1 MKADYIKKIIKKYD
15 EMPYECILIDGIWG
29 IGKTYAVKDALQKNN
44 NVCYVSLF
52 GMKDIQQIFHETFY
66 QLGLKDKKGIRKI
79 AFKMLDIVSFF
90 SKKAGVAKTIIESTI
105 QEKEL
110 FLELTKTFKKT
121 HMIVIDDLE
130 RMNKNISV
138 EDMFGVV
145 DEIKRC
151 NCVKVILIA
160 NTSEISNKDT
170 FDKYSEKVI
179 DRTYEMTEHTN
190 NINWDKL
197 HIECGFIDAFLKMHH
212 VRNIRT
218 LQKAQNLYDDVK
230 SQLRNGYSDEF
241 YSEIRLTCYGIV
253 VESTDGIYYKENK
266 ESTNDAVLD
275 VALLMTNKLE
285 SRVKNHYLS
294 AVHISGN
301 MVHIIQNYYENK
313 VELNPDEI
321 DVEYQIFLHAG
332 DKANYYKTDEEM
344 KLFLPKLEENICKEN
359 NIAKLIKYTDEYLIW
374 SKYLGV
380 DTEQTLKEYKRKLHD
395 MIYAEIA
402 DGKLDYLSYDI
413 DIHVQS
419 EINRKT
425 IKKLIQGIKIELI
438 KSYVKYLSE
447 NTHSELAY
455 QYSYILRQFIS
466 NTNYKD
472 IISENIANLYNEKSF
487 PINDVTETQ
496 YYTAYNIMNV
506 MYIENKERF
515 LQYCDDIKKNCDHMA
530 AHRIDVILK
539 EITREE

>member
-110 FLELTKTFKKT
+110 FLEFTKTFKKT

-190 NINWDKL
+190 NINWDEL

-285 SRVKNHYLS
+285 SRVKNHYLN

-380 DTEQTLKEYKRKLHD
+380 DTEQTLKEYKRKLHN

-496 YYTAYNIMNV
+496 YNGSVVKTKI
-506 MYIENKERF
+506 
-515 LQYCDDIKKNCDHMA
+515 
-530 AHRIDVILK
+530 
-539 EITREE
+539 

>member
-1 MKADYIKKIIKKYD
+1 
-15 EMPYECILIDGIWG
+15 
-29 IGKTYAVKDALQKNN
+29 
-44 NVCYVSLF
+44 
-52 GMKDIQQIFHETFY
+52 
-66 QLGLKDKKGIRKI
+66 
-79 AFKMLDIVSFF
+79 
-90 SKKAGVAKTIIESTI
+90 
-105 QEKEL
+105 
-110 FLELTKTFKKT
+110 
-121 HMIVIDDLE
+121 
-130 RMNKNISV
+130 
-138 EDMFGVV
+138 
-145 DEIKRC
+145 
-151 NCVKVILIA
+151 
-160 NTSEISNKDT
+160 
-170 FDKYSEKVI
+170 
-179 DRTYEMTEHTN
+179 
-190 NINWDKL
+190 
-197 HIECGFIDAFLKMHH
+197 MHH

>member
-190 NINWDKL
+190 NIKWDKL

-496 YYTAYNIMNV
+496 YHTAYNIMNV